1 VIEPMTSKV
10 PMWFWVVAVVALLWN
25 IMGGMI
31 FLTEMFSQEALME
44 GMTDEQKAW
53 VRSTPSWIYFVF
65 GLSVATGLLG
75 SIGLLLRRNFPVILF
90 SISFVAVL
98 VQMIYTMVIAGG
110 LQVMGPSG
118 AVMPVIVTVLAFI
131 WLVASI
137 YFNRQGWLSNT
148 NRHPAAT

>member
-1 VIEPMTSKV
+1 VNQPLISKV
-10 PMWFWVVAVVALLWN
+10 PMWFWVVAAVALLWN
-25 IMGGMI
+25 IMGGMV
-31 FLTEMFSQEALME
+31 FLTDMFAQEAAME
-44 GMTDEQKAW
+44 GMTEEQKAW

-65 GLSVATGLLG
+65 GVSVVTGLLG
-75 SIGLLLRRNFPVILF
+75 SVGLLLRRNFPVISF

-98 VQMIYTMVIAGG
+98 VQMTYTMVIAGG

-137 YFNRQGWLSNT
+137 YFNRQGWLSNA
-148 NRHPAAT
+148 NRHPAGT

>member
-1 VIEPMTSKV
+1 MNEPMTSKV
-10 PMWFWVVAVVALLWN
+10 PMWFWIVAVVALLWN

-31 FLTEMFSQEALME
+31 FLTEMFAQEAAME

-65 GLSVATGLLG
+65 GISVVTGLLG
-75 SIGLLLRRNFPVILF
+75 SIGLLMRRNFPVIVF

-110 LQVMGPSG
+110 LQIMGPSG
-118 AVMPVIVTVLAFI
+118 AVMPAIVIVLAFI

-137 YFNRQGWLSNT
+137 YFNRQGWLSNA
-148 NRHPAAT
+148 NRHPSGT